1 MSYKRRLTLSDL
13 NLQGSNLIEHLTEL
27 FCRSRSYDDEGELPE
42 WSMADTDD
50 MEGLGTFDS
59 SGAFMSMKVMS
70 HYNNAVRINWS
81 QLDGTGMYDL
91 YHDIS
96 TEIKSN
102 YAVCRRG
109 SLVHV

>member
-1 MSYKRRLTLSDL
+1 M
-13 NLQGSNLIEHLTEL
+13 QWSNLIEHLTEL

-70 HYNNAVRINWS
+70 QYQKYCENKFDELGW
-81 QLDGTGMYDL
+81 D
-91 YHDIS
+91 
-96 TEIKSN
+96 
-102 YAVCRRG
+102 C
-109 SLVHV
+109 